1 MSPPRPKSAGR
12 RLRTPLRRRH
22 GVHYSPRAPR
32 TALMLVDRR
41 PRPMA
46 VVVPPFRAQGI
57 PKALSSILLGLY
69 GEVGT
74 VSF

>member
-1 MSPPRPKSAGR
+1 MSPPRPKSAAR
-12 RLRTPLRRRH
+12 RLRALLRRRH
-22 GVHYSPRAPR
+22 GVHCSPRAPR
-32 TALMLVDRR
+32 MALMPVDRR

-46 VVVPPFRAQGI
+46 VVVPPLRAQGI

-74 VSF
+74 ASF

>member
-1 MSPPRPKSAGR
+1 MSPPRPKSAAR
-12 RLRTPLRRRH
+12 RVKALLRRRH
-22 GVHYSPRAPR
+22 GVHCSPRAPR

-46 VVVPPFRAQGI
+46 VVVPPLRAQGI

-74 VSF
+74 ASF

>member
-1 MSPPRPKSAGR
+1 MSPPRLKSAACR
-12 RLRTPLRRRH
+12 VRAPLRRRH
-22 GVHYSPRAPR
+22 GVHCSPRAPR
-32 TALMLVDRR
+32 TALMPVDRR

-46 VVVPPFRAQGI
+46 VLVPPLRAQGI

-74 VSF
+74 ASF